1 MCKEYI
7 RKLEGLEEEQR
18 IFTNFQLFKCLSN
31 LPKSIVGNEERTKAA
46 FEEFL
51 NTKIVFINLEE

>member
-31 LPKSIVGNEERTKAA
+31 LPKSIVGNEERIKAA

>member
-7 RKLEGLEEEQR
+7 QKLEGLEEEQR
-18 IFTNFQLFKCLSN
+18 IFTNFQLFKYLSN
-31 LPKSIVGNEERTKAA
+31 LPKSIVGNDEYTKAA